1 MKADIIIARYGEV
14 ALKSNSVR
22 RRFERRLVNNI
33 KASIDADVKINQAR
47 IYIHPKD
54 YDDAIEKLERI
65 FRRLFLW

>member
-47 IYIHPKD
+47 IYIHPK
-54 YDDAIEKLERI
+54 IQI
-65 FRRLFLW
+65 